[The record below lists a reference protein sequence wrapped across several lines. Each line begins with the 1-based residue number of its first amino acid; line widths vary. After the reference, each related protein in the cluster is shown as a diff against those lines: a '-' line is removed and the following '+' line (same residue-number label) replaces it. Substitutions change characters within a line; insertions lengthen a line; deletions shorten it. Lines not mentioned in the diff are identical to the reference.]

1 MAEEIIAVRTYADE
15 LQATMAQQAL
25 KEAGVRSFV
34 LKDDA
39 GGMEPHLQRTIG
51 VRLVVSQIDA
61 DRAHEI
67 LQSIES

>member
-51 VRLVVSQIDA
+51 VRLVVSQTDA